1 MEFILKVYVFD
12 TLEAANEAI
21 ELINAGEGI
30 PVSPEAVTRT
40 YTETQEN
47 DGRIYIAADE
57 VTEKYLG
64 EGIEIELKFDN
75 IEL

>member
-1 MEFILKVYVFD
+1 MVSIKAHLFD

-30 PVSPEAVTRT
+30 PVSPDAVTRT
-40 YTETQEN
+40 YTQAQEN

>member
-1 MEFILKVYVFD
+1 MAYIKAHLFD

-30 PVSPEAVTRT
+30 PVNPAAVTRT
-40 YTETQEN
+40 YTEPQEN

-64 EGIEIELKFDN
+64 EPTEIELKFEN

>member
-1 MEFILKVYVFD
+1 MAYIKAHLFD
-12 TLEAANEAI
+12 TLEAANKAI
-21 ELINAGEGI
+21 ELINSGEGI

-40 YTETQEN
+40 YTQAQEN

-64 EGIEIELKFDN
+64 EPTEIELKFEE
-75 IEL
+75 I

>member
-1 MEFILKVYVFD
+1 MVSIKAHLFD

-40 YTETQEN
+40 YTEAQEN
-47 DGRIYIAADE
+47 DGRIYIQADE

-64 EGIEIELKFDN
+64 EGIEIELKFED
-75 IEL
+75 I

>member
-1 MEFILKVYVFD
+1 MQQLKAHLFD

-21 ELINAGEGI
+21 EIINAGEGI
-30 PVSPEAVTRT
+30 PVSLEAVTRT
-40 YTETQEN
+40 YTQAQEN

-64 EGIEIELKFDN
+64 EGIEIELKFED

>member
-1 MEFILKVYVFD
+1 MASIKAHLFD
-12 TLEAANEAI
+12 TLEAANAAI

-40 YTETQEN
+40 YTQAQEN

-64 EGIEIELKFDN
+64 EGVEIELIFTD